1 MFRNCF
7 LSVQNLGIG
16 LFLGVMGC
24 LVACVLPLQAQNVV
38 IEGTVILERSQ
49 SVPGRVNIGGYQSI
63 TSGGSSSQAGT
74 PSDHILVW
82 LVNEDD
88 EASYV
93 ARGTALQVLDQVN
106 KRFRPR
112 LMAVRVGDS
121 VRIQNSDPVYHN
133 VFSLSKTKRFD
144 VGRRSPKDY
153 EDVEFNRVGTVDVF
167 CDLHSNMHAVIR
179 VLPVQTVSWKKL
191 EGSGTFRFEDI
202 PKGEYTVH
210 YFAIGS
216 PEERIGVQ
224 ATDGEINKI
233 TLDPIRL
240 GGRL

>member
-1 MFRNCF
+1 MLRNCF
-7 LSVQNLGIG
+7 HSVNTLGIG
-16 LFLGVMGC
+16 LFLGFMAC
-24 LVACVLPLQAQNVV
+24 LGSCVLPLQAQNVV
-38 IEGTVILERSQ
+38 IEGTVILERPQ
-49 SVPGRVNIGGYQSI
+49 SAPGRVNIGGYQSL
-63 TSGGSSSQAGT
+63 TPGSASSEAGT
-74 PSDHILVW
+74 ASDHILVW
-82 LVNEDD
+82 LVNNDQ

-93 ARGTALQVLDQVN
+93 ARDTALQVLDQVN

-153 EDVEFNRVGTVDVF
+153 EDVEFNRVGSVDVF

-179 VLPVQTVSWKKL
+179 VLPEQTVHWIKL
-191 EGSGTFRFEDI
+191 EGSGRFRFEDI
-202 PKGEYTVH
+202 PKGEYTV
-210 YFAIGS
+210 YFFAIGS
-216 PEERIGVQ
+216 SEAKIEVP
-224 ATDGEINKI
+224 ATDEMTDII
-233 TLDPIRL
+233 TLETIRL